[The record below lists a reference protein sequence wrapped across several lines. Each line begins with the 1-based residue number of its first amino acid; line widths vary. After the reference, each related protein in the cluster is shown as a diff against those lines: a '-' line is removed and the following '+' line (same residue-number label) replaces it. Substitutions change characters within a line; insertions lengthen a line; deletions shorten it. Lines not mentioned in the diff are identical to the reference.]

1 MNILIIGPPGAGKGT
16 MTSRLVKEFNYKLI
30 CSGDLLRSEKKSDSK
45 LGKEITSI
53 IDNGGLVS
61 DEIVNKIIYN
71 EFKKPIQLGGHYLI
85 DGYPRT
91 VNQASY
97 LNSMINVPVVIW
109 LNISNETTIKRNLKR
124 GLTSG
129 RADDLDEKVIKTR
142 IDNYNELSLPL
153 KRFYSDKLV
162 EIDAEGTTDEV
173 YNRIVDALF
182 DNVKEEKD
190 LSDII

>member
-16 MTSRLVKEFNYKLI
+16 MTSRLVKEFSYQLI
-30 CSGDLLRSEKKSDSK
+30 CSGDLLRAEKKSGSK

-53 IDNGGLVS
+53 IDSGQLVS
-61 DEIVNKIIYN
+61 DEIVNKIIYK
-71 EFKKPIQLGGHYLI
+71 EFKKPIELGKHYLI

-91 VNQASY
+91 VKQASN
-97 LNSMINVPVVIW
+97 LNSMINVPIVVW
-109 LNISNETTIKRNLKR
+109 LNVSPETTIKRNLKR

-142 IDNYNELSLPL
+142 IDNYNEMSLPL
-153 KRFYSDKLV
+153 KQYYIDKLV
-162 EIDAEGTTDEV
+162 EIDAEGSVDEV